1 MSIPALP
8 ALDRTS
14 ATFKT
19 DLDTFFLSSLPQ
31 FVTEANALE
40 SAVEADKTA
49 AASSATAAAGSATT
63 AEGHKNAAADSATA
77 AAASATAAAASATL
91 AEAALSASATPA
103 FVSGQTYAVGD
114 VRYSPVSFEAY
125 RAKTAGVRTI
135 DPSLDDTNW
144 YGLSSAQAQGAAL
157 LWAFALN

>member
-1 MSIPALP
+1 MTPLTG
-8 ALDRTS
+8 LDRTS
-14 ATFKT
+14 PTFRT

-77 AAASATAAAASATL
+77 AAASATASATL
-91 AEAALSASATPA
+91 AEAALSTSASPA
-103 FVSGQTYAVGD
+103 FVSGQTYAEGD
-114 VRYSPVSFEAY
+114 VRYSPVNFEAY

-144 YGLSSAQAQGAAL
+144 YGLGSAQAQGAAL

>member
-1 MSIPALP
+1 MTPLTG
-8 ALDRTS
+8 LDRTS
-14 ATFKT
+14 PTFRT

-77 AAASATAAAASATL
+77 AAASATL
-91 AEAALSASATPA
+91 AEAALSTSASPA

-144 YGLSSAQAQGAAL
+144 YGLGSAQAQGAAL

>member
-1 MSIPALP
+1 MTPLTG
-8 ALDRTS
+8 LDRTS
-14 ATFKT
+14 PTFRT

-77 AAASATAAAASATL
+77 AAASATL
-91 AEAALSASATPA
+91 AEAALSTSASPA

-114 VRYSPVSFEAY
+114 VRYSPVNFEAY

-144 YGLSSAQAQGAAL
+144 YGLGSAQAQGAAL